1 MAKRKRLT
9 AREKDRTDSNH
20 PQSLQTDD
28 DKGVNQG
35 KRQRLPFKNNCIA
48 SDQKVTI
55 QIIVGTYERIL
66 HGITATIS
74 AEALGIGNDGSD
86 GSNADFAETF
96 LFNAHG
102 SAIRCLA
109 ISPTSLSSDATNSQK
124 AILASGS
131 SDQSINL
138 YHISTSPVQQTDGP
152 VSGVS
157 LAGRTIIENPRNREL
172 GSLQHH
178 SSSINALCFPTR
190 SKLLSAAEDNTV
202 AITRTRDWTM
212 LSTIK
217 PPNPKPHGRPSG
229 DTAPLGGSPIGVN
242 HFAVH
247 PSMKLMVTVGKG
259 EKCMRLWNLV
269 TGKKAGV
276 LNFAKELLQSVGE
289 GKWGA
294 GEGRKVRWNSLGE
307 EFVVGFE
314 KGAVVYGMVN
324 RPGTFQYL
332 DKANLEPKDSKPKCK
347 ILPSPSIKI
356 HQLHYLTLPKE
367 SGEDLELLAV
377 STEDGQILFF
387 NTDV

>member
-1 MAKRKRLT
+1 MAKRKRFT
-9 AREKDRTDSNH
+9 ALKSDSSTVDHSLHKTTNKDDVKAS
-20 PQSLQTDD
+20 QE
-28 DKGVNQG
+28 
-35 KRQRLPFKNNCIA
+35 KRQKLLLNKNCAVSAENI
-48 SDQKVTI
+48 TI
-55 QIIVGTYERIL
+55 QIIVGTYEKIL
-66 HGITATIS
+66 HGVTATI
-74 AEALGIGNDGSD
+74 AVETLGTGTDTKS
-86 GSNADFAETF
+86 ADFIETF
-96 LFNAHG
+96 LFNAHS

-109 ISPTSLSSDATNSQK
+109 ISPPSLSSDATNSQK

-138 YHISTSPVQQTDGP
+138 YHISTSPAQQNGRP
-152 VSGVS
+152 VSGLS
-157 LAGRTIIENPRNREL
+157 LGGRTIMQNPRNREL

-202 AITRTRDWTM
+202 AITRTRDWTV

-229 DTAPLGGSPIGVN
+229 DTAPFDGAPAGVN
-242 HFAVH
+242 DFAIH

-289 GKWGA
+289 GKWSL

-307 EFVVGFE
+307 EFVVSFE
-314 KGAVVYGMVN
+314 KGAVVFGMVN
-324 RPGTFQYL
+324 LPVAFQH
-332 DKANLEPKDSKPKCK
+332 S
-347 ILPSPSIKI
+347 SIT
-356 HQLHYLTLPKE
+356 Q
-367 SGEDLELLAV
+367 S
-377 STEDGQILFF
+377 
-387 NTDV
+387 